1 MLTFKQFLAS
11 QYRQSASNTIPVIVT
26 KYPKQTPVN
35 KPNK

>member
-11 QYRQSASNTIPVIVT
+11 QYRQSASNTIQVIVT
-26 KYPKQTPVN
+26 KYPNQTNPY